1 MCARLF
7 LWGRVGW
14 KNFAC
19 GAASALRPSIGT
31 AIFYNT
37 RRAVRSSRR
46 ILSNLSRRESRG
58 SSIRMLSRSMCFA
71 ILFYC
76 PTYRVSFSVRGIH
89 RFSFWVRQMKYSCV
103 LSHVFAHIR
112 RALPSVKCT
121 RSRTSTVPVFGSIN
135 SALLHGVTNFW
146 FVSLHD
152 FPFYSDWKSVTFR
165 GDLVH

>member
-31 AIFYNT
+31 AIFYST

-58 SSIRMLSRSMCFA
+58 SSIRMLSRRMCFA

-89 RFSFWVRQMKYSCV
+89 RCSFWVRQMKYSCV
-103 LSHVFAHIR
+103 LSHVFAYIR
-112 RALPSVKCT
+112 RALPSVKCI
-121 RSRTSTVPVFGSIN
+121 RSLIFLFILIENLWHFVATLYTSSSFFTLIYSLPFRN
-135 SALLHGVTNFW
+135 SCAH
-146 FVSLHD
+146 
-152 FPFYSDWKSVTFR
+152 R
-165 GDLVH
+165 A